1 MIGILCVLASL
12 ALGAQAAPKASS
24 PPATKPAQSGPTA
37 GQTSDVDDVI
47 QLVRSGASES
57 LVVKTI
63 QKGGKSYSLTPAD
76 VMRLRSAG
84 VSNTIIETMLETTP
98 APKASRSSGKA
109 SPGTASSARSSS
121 GDREPTEAD
130 LAAALKAGADAGNA
144 KIKDIEAKCR
154 SGAFRSG
161 NDQALALM
169 CLGGAMGTGG
179 AGGIRKDI
187 TGFRKVA
194 CSRASGRPGWN
205 CDYAVR
211 EKVSGI
217 NVGPT
222 LGGMMNEPTVQHGR
236 FVFLDGRWVLIE

>member
-1 MIGILCVLASL
+1 MLGILSVVASL
-12 ALGAQAAPKASS
+12 ALGAQPAAS
-24 PPATKPAQSGPTA
+24 ATG
-37 GQTSDVDDVI
+37 DVDAVI
-47 QLVRSGASES
+47 ELVKSGASES

-84 VSNTIIETMLETTP
+84 VSNTIIEAMLETAP
-98 APKASRSSGKA
+98 APKASKPSSKA
-109 SPGTASSARSSS
+109 SGGTASTARSSP

-130 LAAALKAGADAGNA
+130 LAAALKAGADAGNERM
-144 KIKDIEAKCR
+144 KDLEAKCK
-154 SGAFRSG
+154 SGAYRSG
-161 NDQALALM
+161 NDQALALL
-169 CLGGAMGTGG
+169 CLGNAMGTGG
-179 AGGIRKDI
+179 KGGIRRDI

-205 CDYAVR
+205 CDYAIR
-211 EKVSGI
+211 EKMSGV

-236 FVFLDGRWVLIE
+236 FVYIDNRWVLIE